1 MIRPRGT
8 QAPASVSAHYDDL
21 DRFYRE
27 LWGEHLHH
35 GLYRGG
41 FDTRARA
48 VLRLVDLVAERAGIE
63 AGTGVLDVGCGYGA
77 TARYLANR
85 LGARVTG
92 VTLSRT
98 QWRYAT
104 APERAVPGVEIR
116 RGDWLEMEVDG
127 GAHDVVLSIESLSHM
142 EDKDAFFRKAA
153 DALRP
158 GGRLVVCAWLAA
170 DAPGPWQVRHLLEPI
185 CEYGRLPGLADEAEC
200 RVWLRDAGFREIAV
214 EDLTSRVRRTWTG
227 VIGSIARA
235 LAAKPEYWR
244 FLLDRRQANRVFA
257 AAVPRMWMAYRTG
270 ALRYGLFTARL
281 PGQG

>member
-1 MIRPRGT
+1 MIRPRNT
-8 QAPASVSAHYDDL
+8 QAPASVAAHYDDL
-21 DRFYRE
+21 DRYYRE

-35 GLYRGG
+35 GLYRGV

-48 VLRLVDLVAERAGIE
+48 VLRLVDLVAERAGIG
-63 AGTGVLDVGCGYGA
+63 AGTSVLDVGCGYGA

-85 LGARVTG
+85 HGARVTG

-116 RGDWLEMEVDG
+116 QGDWLEMDVDG
-127 GAHDVVLSIESLSHM
+127 SAHDVVLSVESLSHM
-142 EDKDAFFRKAA
+142 EDKAAFFRNAA
-153 DALRP
+153 ETLRP

-170 DAPGPWQVRHLLEPI
+170 DAPRPWQVRHLLEPI

-200 RVWLRDAGFREIAV
+200 RGWLRAAGFQDV
-214 EDLTSRVRRTWTG
+214 TVDDLTPRVRRTWAG

-235 LAAKPEYWR
+235 LAVSPGYWR
-244 FLLDRRQANRVFA
+244 FLLDRGQENRVFA
-257 AAVPRMWMAYRTG
+257 AAVPRMWLAYRTG
-270 ALRYGLFTARL
+270 ALRYGLFTARR
-281 PGQG
+281 